1 MARRALLA
9 AVTAAAFFA
18 VGLVL
23 AEDQTPPVDV
33 VGSVIAVTPD
43 EMTVK
48 TDQNQEWKFKLND
61 QTQRLAGMSVGDR
74 VRVKYKDEWGTDV
87 ALNVARA
94 DSMNTPGT
102 ASGSPAG
109 TSTTGSYDTNRTG
122 SPGSAGT
129 TGTYDSN
136 RNLTGSPTAGRT
148 ATGSGTYD
156 TRSNSATNTGM
167 TTGTNQGNTYRYV
180 DGTIVSF
187 TPTQIVVRGDNGQ
200 TETYYVT
207 PGMDRTHF
215 IEGKRVRLNFE
226 MDENQSGKLMA
237 RQVGPVTGTG
247 STSPSSYTT
256 VARNDNPNANVA
268 ANDTMPDTGS
278 SLPTIALLGLMS
290 ILTGSALWLARNR
303 FVF

>member
-94 DSMNTPGT
+94 DSMTTPGT
-102 ASGSPAG
+102 ASGSTA
-109 TSTTGSYDTNRTG
+109 
-122 SPGSAGT
+122 
-129 TGTYDSN
+129 GTYDSN
-136 RNLTGSPTAGRT
+136 RNMTGSPTAGRT
-148 ATGSGTYD
+148 TTGSGTYD
-156 TRSNSATNTGM
+156 TRNNSATNTGM

-187 TPTQIVVRGDNGQ
+187 TPTQIVLRGDDGR

-207 PGMDRTHF
+207 TGMDRTHF

-247 STSPSSYTT
+247 STTSSGYTT
-256 VARNDNPNANVA
+256 VARNDNPNANVG

-290 ILTGSALWLARNR
+290 LLTGSALWIARHR
-303 FVF
+303 FV